1 MRRPS
6 SMLPS
11 PAHPCSLVYIDSG
24 TPKWRW
30 PEKMFWLAAAAA
42 AALAVW
48 FLPLKARIDAG
59 WVGSAWEVRVAWLA
73 PLGRGRLWRVRLRGH
88 LRPGPLLR
96 SLRDL
101 GRPWGRDQ
109 PGPAG
114 AWIPLLVI
122 LHLARLETVSLR
134 VRFGTGDAALTG
146 IAAGGLWS
154 LAGTGAAWF
163 QRRFG
168 PLRRPP
174 RLVVEPVF
182 DRPCWEV
189 RAACI
194 ATSRP
199 RDIIVALLGLLA
211 AAIRQARRRG
221 VKWTTWKGIPSKA

>member
-1 MRRPS
+1 
-6 SMLPS
+6 
-11 PAHPCSLVYIDSG
+11 
-24 TPKWRW
+24 
-30 PEKMFWLAAAAA
+30 MFWLAAAAA

-73 PLGRGRLWRVRLRGH
+73 PLGRGRLWRGGPRGGPRA
-88 LRPGPLLR
+88 RPPPRRPRGP
-96 SLRDL
+96 
-101 GRPWGRDQ
+101 GRPPGGDQ
-109 PGPAG
+109 PRPPRGRVP
-114 AWIPLLVI
+114 PPVLLPP
-122 LHLARLETVSLR
+122 ARLETVSLR